1 MKFTQLSRY
10 DPELVADIRIRMSL
24 FVAGLSRLS
33 TIKGRTTSLIKYMDI
48 SWLMVHV
55 HLVLEEKLR
64 DRWEIKIRGLRQG
77 IRRDNKREILTDHI

>member
-24 FVAGLSRLS
+24 FVTGLSRLS

-55 HLVLEEKLR
+55 HFVLEEKLR

-77 IRRDNKREILTDHI
+77 IRRDSKREIPTDHI